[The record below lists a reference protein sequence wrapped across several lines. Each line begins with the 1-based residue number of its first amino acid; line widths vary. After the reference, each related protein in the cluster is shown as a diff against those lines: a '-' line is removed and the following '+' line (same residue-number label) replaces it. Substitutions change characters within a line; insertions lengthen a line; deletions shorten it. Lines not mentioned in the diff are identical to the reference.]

1 MKKKSIS
8 QKQLREFGYIIGIG
22 IPVIFGYLIPLISG
36 HLFRL
41 WSLLIGIPVFILGV
55 LKPSLL
61 FYPYKFWMKIG
72 YILGWV
78 NSRIILG
85 LIFVA
90 VLCPIAVIMTFFNY
104 DPLKLK
110 KQNLKTFREFKK
122 NHKIDLKRIF

>member
-1 MKKKSIS
+1 MKTKITT
-8 QKQLREFGYIIGIG
+8 KQLKEFSYLVGLG
-22 IPVIFGYLIPLISG
+22 IPFLFGWIIPLTLG
-36 HLFRL
+36 HSFRFWTL
-41 WSLLIGIPVFILGV
+41 CFGGPLVLLGLINPR
-55 LKPSLL
+55 LL